1 MGLMSKLKNAV
12 NSITGGSARVTVT
25 AESPTRDAPFKVKV
39 KAVVADQA
47 LQVSRV
53 YVQLNGHETV
63 VVHNVR
69 HENSTRDETEYSNTF
84 DQEFNIAEAQTLN
97 AKGEYEWEAQVE
109 FPKNIPPTY
118 RGRNATHEL
127 RILAGLDT
135 KGNDPDSGWIV
146 LAV

>member
-1 MGLMSKLKNAV
+1 MTVL
-12 NSITGGSARVTVT
+12 SI
-25 AESPTRDAPFKVKV
+25 

-47 LQVSRV
+47 LQVNRV

-69 HENSTRDETEYSNTF
+69 HEKFTRDETEYSNTF
-84 DQEFNIAEAQTLN
+84 DQEFNIAAEQTLN
-97 AKGEYEWEAQVE
+97 AKGEYEWEGQVE
-109 FPKNIPPTY
+109 FPKNVLPTY